1 MKKLSLRKRVVW
13 PFSLVVIIIGVA
25 VCALSILELRSER
38 LDGRF
43 LLLSLLTICFG
54 SRLTIQIPRA
64 KVHLSLSDAFL
75 FLILLLFGGEA
86 AILVAAAEA
95 LVTSLRFRRTG
106 INIRYDGI
114 LFNCALMAT
123 STFLTV
129 WTLRFMFGPVTEI
142 AANPHP
148 AVFITAI
155 CVMAL
160 VQYGTNSI
168 LAAIY
173 TSCETEQ
180 PLWETWNIH
189 YFPTSFTYF
198 VGAVI
203 AGTLVR
209 LVSDTGFYV
218 VLAITPIT
226 AIAYL
231 TFRRHI
237 NDIKDSAAQAE
248 RAEHARAEAEAKR
261 AEQAERHV
269 GELNHYISELERTGV
284 ALQESREHFRH
295 AAFHDSLTGL
305 PNRNLFADQLRL
317 AIEECRRHREYSFA
331 VLFLDLDRFK
341 NINDSLGHSQGDQLL
356 VEIAGRLRACIGSAA
371 MVARFGGDEFAIL
384 MDRLKDPG
392 EAIRLAEKIQ
402 QELAAPFNIGR
413 SGAVTTASIGIAFG
427 GLGYESPED
436 ILRDADTAMYRA
448 KDAGK
453 ARYEV
458 FDTKMHDTAVVLLRM
473 ENDMR
478 RAIEQ
483 NEFCVYYQ
491 PIVCLNTG
499 RLAGFEALVRWQH
512 AERGIVSPAEFIPMA
527 EETGMIIPIGQWVLE
542 QSCKLMRRWHQQ
554 SPLNRRLV
562 LNVNISGK
570 QLHHPDLIE
579 QVERAVQDSGLTP
592 GNLKLEIT
600 ESVLMENAEGSAT
613 TMSKL
618 SDLGYRLCIDDFGT
632 GYSSLSY
639 LHNFPVNTLK
649 IDRSFVER
657 IGLDGGNSEITQTIV
672 QLAHHLGIEVVAEGV
687 EKHEQLTQLA
697 AMGCQFGQGYLFSRP
712 LDAEAA
718 TAFIQMAHHKQLDAY
733 YSAEKDP
740 SSDMDVISNGLL
752 M

>member
-1 MKKLSLRKRVVW
+1 MSTDSLRKRVVW
-13 PFSLVVIIIGVA
+13 PFSLLVTLIGAVA
-25 VCALSILELRSER
+25 CVLSIFELRPDR
-38 LDGRF
+38 FDGRF
-43 LLLSLLTICFG
+43 LVLSILTICFG
-54 SRLTIQIPRA
+54 SRLTLQIPRA

-75 FLILLLFGGEA
+75 FLIMLLFGGGA
-86 AILVAAAEA
+86 AVLVAAAEA
-95 LVTSLRFRRTG
+95 LLTSLRFRRTG
-106 INIRYDGI
+106 INIRLDGI

-129 WTLRFMFGPVTEI
+129 WTLRLMFGPITELVT
-142 AANPHP
+142 AHP

-160 VQYGTNSI
+160 VQYAANSV

-173 TSCETEQ
+173 TAYETDQ
-180 PLWETWNIH
+180 PIWETWNTH

-209 LVSDTGFYV
+209 LVSDTSFYV

-237 NDIKDSAAQAE
+237 NDIKSSAAQAE
-248 RAEHARAEAEAKR
+248 LAEHARAEAEAER

-269 GELNHYISELERTGV
+269 AELNHYISELERTGA

-305 PNRNLFADQLRL
+305 PNRNLFSDQLRL
-317 AIEECRRHREYSFA
+317 AIEECKQHRERSFA

-356 VEIAGRLRACIGSAA
+356 VEIAARLRGCIGPAA
-371 MVARFGGDEFAIL
+371 TVARFGGDEFAIL
-384 MDRLKDPG
+384 MDRLKDPA
-392 EAIRLAEKIQ
+392 EALQLAEKIQ
-402 QELAAPFNIGR
+402 QDLSAPFTIGK
-413 SGAVTTASIGIAFG
+413 SEAVTTASIGIAFS
-427 GLGYESPED
+427 GLGYERPED

-458 FDTKMHDTAVVLLRM
+458 FDTAMHDRAVIRMRM
-473 ENDMR
+473 ENDLR

-483 NEFCVYYQ
+483 QEFRVYYQ
-491 PIVCLNTG
+491 PIVSLTS
-499 RLAGFEALVRWQH
+499 RKLAGFEALVRWQH
-512 AERGIVSPAEFIPMA
+512 PERGIISPTEFIPMA
-527 EETGMIIPIGQWVLE
+527 EETGMIVPIGQWVLE
-542 QSCKLMRRWHQQ
+542 QSCKLMRGWHRQ
-554 SPLNRRLV
+554 SPLNRALV

-570 QLHHPDLIE
+570 QLQHPELIE
-579 QVERAVQDSGLTP
+579 QINRAVTASGLQP
-592 GNLKLEIT
+592 GSLKLEIT
-600 ESVLMENAEGSAT
+600 ESVLMENAEGAAT
-613 TMSKL
+613 TL
-618 SDLGYRLCIDDFGT
+618 ARLREHGYRLCIDDFGT

-657 IGLDGGNSEITQTIV
+657 IGLDGGNEEITQTIV
-672 QLAHHLGIEVVAEGV
+672 QLAHNLGMEVVAEGV
-687 EKHEQLTQLA
+687 ETYEQLSQLA
-697 AMGCQFGQGYLFSRP
+697 AMGCQLGQGYVFSKP

-718 TAFIQMAHHKQLDAY
+718 TAYIVAGHNTSLGTVPLNHHGSETDITP
-733 YSAEKDP
+733 D
-740 SSDMDVISNGLL
+740 GLV